1 MRLPGLLAALLLAL
15 LPVPAAAASG
25 HLAEWSDAI
34 VGRAVAEGRASGAAV
49 AIVDRGETVFL
60 KAYGE
65 DRGRPVTAEGTPF
78 SIGSVSKSFTATA
91 IAQLLE
97 SGRIASLDDP
107 ANRYL
112 KRVHLPARG
121 GREIT
126 VRNLLTHRAGFDDS
140 TYGLATPVP
149 VKVPLPP
156 EAIEKRLPPQV
167 RRAGDVSVYS
177 NNGYAILGLLIED
190 ITGELYPDY
199 IARHVFGPLGM
210 AKSFVRTRPDQPI
223 ALPTTLHTNGKRTPV
238 PQTWAY
244 HPYIAPSA
252 AIVSTA
258 EDMARFAAAQIAAE
272 RAGAPGIANAETT
285 KLMHSRMV
293 ANAPD
298 VSGFGMSFVVSDWN
312 GVRIVENA
320 GSGPGFQ
327 ANFILLP
334 GRDRALVALVMGDY
348 AGPSA
353 WETLVAKVS
362 GKTLDRKASLNMF
375 AIRRSFLERELGVY
389 APPTVAGPLPPPAQF
404 AGLYR
409 AARRPATTPE
419 ALTNPG
425 AVIDARAGAGNT
437 LTINGISGYRQY
449 APGRFF
455 RADVTQYVPD
465 AGASD
470 LYAFATDSGGKVR
483 YAATHVAIEMFAPAR
498 FSPAQARLAGGVG
511 LVLSISGLVAI
522 FWRPR
527 RRLHNVAR
535 WAAFTLGLGALVAML
550 IPVAGTVLL
559 GNPVFAWAFADTRL
573 FAALT
578 VAGNLIVASTLVLTL
593 AVLAGLRG
601 QGLGW
606 GRYLWL
612 AALAVGGAFVTA
624 ALFYFNLVGWH
635 LP

>member
-1 MRLPGLLAALLLAL
+1 MRVPGLLSALLLVL
-15 LPVPAAAASG
+15 SPVAAAAAGSD
-25 HLAEWSDAI
+25 LAAWSDAV

-49 AIVDRGETVFL
+49 AIVEHGETVFL
-60 KAYGE
+60 RAYGE
-65 DRGRPVTAEGTPF
+65 DRGRAVTPDGTPF

-126 VRNLLTHRAGFDDS
+126 MRNLLTHRAGFDDS
-140 TYGLATPVP
+140 TYGLATPIP

-190 ITGELYPDY
+190 VTGELYSDY

-223 ALPTTLHTNGKRTPV
+223 ALPTTLHANGERTPV

-258 EDMARFAAAQIAAE
+258 EDMVRFAAAQIAVE
-272 RAGAPGIANAETT
+272 QTGASGIANAETT

-312 GVRIVENA
+312 GARIVENA

-334 GRDRALVALVMGDY
+334 DRDRALVVLVMGDY

-353 WETLVAKVS
+353 WEQFTAKLS
-362 GKTLDRKASLNMF
+362 GKTLDSKTSLNMF
-375 AIRRSFLERELGVY
+375 AIRRSYLERELGVY
-389 APPTVAGPLPPPAQF
+389 TPPAVAGPLPPAAQF

-419 ALTNPG
+419 ALMSPG
-425 AVIDARAGAGNT
+425 AVIDARAGAGGT
-437 LTINGISGYRQY
+437 LTINGIPGYRQY

-455 RADVTQYVPD
+455 RTDVTQYVPD

-498 FSPAQARLAGGVG
+498 FSPAQARAAGGVG
-511 LVLSISGLVAI
+511 LVLALSGLTAL

-527 RRLHNVAR
+527 RGLHKAAR
-535 WAAFTLGLGALVAML
+535 WAAFTLGLGALAAVL
-550 IPVAGTVLL
+550 VPTAGSALL

-578 VAGNLIVASTLVLTL
+578 IAGNLVAVSTTVLVI
-593 AVLAGLRG
+593 AVQGGLRG
-601 QGLGW
+601 ERPRM
-606 GRYLWL
+606 GRCLWL
-612 AALAVGGAFVTA
+612 AALVIGGALLTA

>member
-1 MRLPGLLAALLLAL
+1 MRLPGLLSALLLAL
-15 LPVPAAAASG
+15 SPVPAAAASG
-25 HLAEWSDAI
+25 NRAAWSDAV

-49 AIVDRGETVFL
+49 AIVEHGKTVFL

-65 DRGRPVTAEGTPF
+65 DRGRPVTPGGTPF

-112 KRVHLPARG
+112 KRIHLPARG

-149 VKVPLPP
+149 VQVPLPTQ
-156 EAIEKRLPPQV
+156 AIEKRLPPQV

-190 ITGELYPDY
+190 VTGELYPDY
-199 IARHVFGPLGM
+199 VAHHVFGPLGM

-223 ALPTTLHTNGKRTPV
+223 ALPTTLHTNGTRTPV

-272 RAGAPGIANAETT
+272 QTGAPGIANAATT

-312 GVRIVENA
+312 GERIVENA

-334 GRDRALVALVMGDY
+334 GRDRALVVLMMGDY

-353 WETLVAKVS
+353 WEKFVAKLS
-362 GKTLDRKASLNMF
+362 GKAPDTKTSLNMF
-375 AIRRSFLERELGVY
+375 AIRRSYLERELGVY
-389 APPTVAGPLPPPAQF
+389 APPAVAGPVPPAAQF

-425 AVIDARAGAGNT
+425 AVIDARAGAGGT
-437 LTINGISGYRQY
+437 LTINGIAGYRQY

-470 LYAFATDSGGKVR
+470 LYAFATDRDGKVR

-498 FSPAQARLAGGVG
+498 FSPAQARVAGGAG
-511 LVLSISGLVAI
+511 LVLSLSGLAAI

-527 RRLHNVAR
+527 RGLHKVAR
-535 WAAFTLGLGALVAML
+535 WSAFMLGIGALIAML
-550 IPVAGTVLL
+550 IPVVGTAWL
-559 GNPVFAWAFADTRL
+559 GNPVFAWAFTDTRL

-578 VAGNLIVASTLVLTL
+578 VAGNLIAASTLVL
-593 AVLAGLRG
+593 A
-601 QGLGW
+601 
-606 GRYLWL
+606 L
-612 AALAVGGAFVTA
+612 AALAGLVDEGPGRGRCVWLVALVIGGALLTA
-624 ALFYFNLVGWH
+624 ALYYFNLVGWH

>member
-1 MRLPGLLAALLLAL
+1 MRLPGLLSVLLLAL
-15 LPVPAAAASG
+15 SPVPAAAASG
-25 HLAEWSDAI
+25 DLAAWSDAV

-49 AIVDRGETVFL
+49 AIVEHGETVFL

-65 DRGRPVTAEGTPF
+65 DRGRPVTPDGTPF

-190 ITGELYPDY
+190 VTGELYPDY
-199 IARHVFGPLGM
+199 VARHVFGPLGM

-312 GVRIVENA
+312 GARIVENA

-334 GRDRALVALVMGDY
+334 GRDRALVVLVMGDY

-353 WETLVAKVS
+353 WEKFAAKFS
-362 GKTLDRKASLNMF
+362 GKSLDTKTSLNMF
-375 AIRRSFLERELGVY
+375 AIRRSYLERELGIY
-389 APPTVAGPLPPPAQF
+389 APPAFADPLPPVAQF

-425 AVIDARAGAGNT
+425 AVIDARAGSGGM

-470 LYAFATDSGGKVR
+470 LYAFATDRDGKVR

-511 LVLSISGLVAI
+511 LVLSLSGLAAI
-522 FWRPR
+522 FWRAR
-527 RRLHNVAR
+527 RGLHKVAR
-535 WAAFTLGLGALVAML
+535 WAALMLGLGALGATL
-550 IPVAGTVLL
+550 IPVAGTTWL

-578 VAGNLIVASTLVLTL
+578 VAGNLIAASTLVLAL
-593 AVLAGLRG
+593 AMFAGLRG
-601 QGLGW
+601 EGP
-606 GRYLWL
+606 GRGRCVWL
-612 AALAVGGAFVTA
+612 VALAIGGALLTA